1 MPKKSMFPG
10 KTRLAAKIIKMLSL
24 IWIIPCVIIAAL
36 WIKGRIEFV
45 YDSFE
50 KDSAAALQNLRIE
63 TASNAARIDTSAS
76 SALSQREFV
85 RFCTSDMDADG
96 LQLVKFSQN
105 ELKTIRSIFQSND
118 IIEEAS
124 LFFDNPQIYEIWP
137 TIYGLDRLKNTP
149 FEEIVPSGQSA
160 VYAVED
166 GEVYGC
172 YRIYLDIT
180 PVGLLRL
187 RLDSDK
193 FFSGFSNAN
202 AASCLLAA
210 NGELF
215 SNEENLFSAEELQA
229 VLTDSPDMPS
239 RSTYQAVLEK
249 DGRSYLVR
257 YSWLELLNA
266 WAVVYEDQADLLQ
279 PVYQMGASV
288 LAVMLLGMCVIWVLV
303 QYVCQSMLKR
313 LALLEKKMLAVQ
325 SGNLDIRIPEGENG
339 GDELDTLSK
348 SFNGMLDRMQQLVD
362 ENIQRGL
369 AVKQAELDALQSQIN
384 SHFLYN
390 ALESIR
396 MLSEVHGDTEVA
408 ETVFSLGSLM
418 RYHMKWKTKT
428 VTLSEE
434 LDCIDR
440 YIFFMSASNGTEIRL
455 ESTLPREVLNAE
467 IPKLSIQPL
476 VENAIVHGMPAD
488 SRRIVITLKCRQED
502 GLLILSVT
510 DNGIG
515 IAPERLHEIQCALN
529 GSGTGNIRSGK
540 NGIGVVNV
548 HQRIQLMYGEAC
560 GLRFISCEGLGTS
573 VEVRIPA
580 RQDALGGW

>member
-1 MPKKSMFPG
+1 MSKKSMLPG

-36 WIKGRIEFV
+36 WIKGRIEYV

-76 SALSQREFV
+76 SALSQREFI

-124 LFFDNPQIYEIWP
+124 FFFDNPQIHEIWP
-137 TIYGLDRLKNTP
+137 TIYRLDRLKNTP
-149 FEEIVPSGQSA
+149 FDEIIPSGQSA

-303 QYVCQSMLKR
+303 QYVCQSMLRKCWR
-313 LALLEKKMLAVQ
+313 CSPAIWIFGFPKEKTA
-325 SGNLDIRIPEGENG
+325 
-339 GDELDTLSK
+339 
-348 SFNGMLDRMQQLVD
+348 GM
-362 ENIQRGL
+362 N
-369 AVKQAELDALQSQIN
+369 
-384 SHFLYN
+384 
-390 ALESIR
+390 
-396 MLSEVHGDTEVA
+396 
-408 ETVFSLGSLM
+408 
-418 RYHMKWKTKT
+418 W
-428 VTLSEE
+428 
-434 LDCIDR
+434 
-440 YIFFMSASNGTEIRL
+440 
-455 ESTLPREVLNAE
+455 
-467 IPKLSIQPL
+467 
-476 VENAIVHGMPAD
+476 
-488 SRRIVITLKCRQED
+488 
-502 GLLILSVT
+502 
-510 DNGIG
+510 
-515 IAPERLHEIQCALN
+515 
-529 GSGTGNIRSGK
+529 IRSAK
-540 NGIGVVNV
+540 ALTVCWTECSSWWM
-548 HQRIQLMYGEAC
+548 RIFSAD
-560 GLRFISCEGLGTS
+560 LR
-573 VEVRIPA
+573 
-580 RQDALGGW
+580 

>member
-1 MPKKSMFPG
+1 MPKKSMLPG

-124 LFFDNPQIYEIWP
+124 FFFDNPQIHEIWP
-137 TIYGLDRLKNTP
+137 TIYRLDRLKNTP
-149 FEEIVPSGQSA
+149 FDEIIPSGQSA

-325 SGNLDIRIPEGENG
+325 SGNLDIRIPERENG

-348 SFNGMLDRMQQLVD
+348 SFNSMLDRMQQLVD

-418 RYHMKWKTKT
+418 RYHMKWETKT

-502 GLLILSVT
+502 GLLVLSVT
-510 DNGIG
+510 DNGTG

>member
-1 MPKKSMFPG
+1 MPKKSMLPG

-36 WIKGRIEFV
+36 WIKGRIEYV

-50 KDSAAALQNLRIE
+50 KDAAAALQNLRTE
-63 TASNAARIDTSAS
+63 TASNAARIDTSVS

-124 LFFDNPQIYEIWP
+124 LFLDNPQIYEIWP

-239 RSTYQAVLEK
+239 RSIYQAVLEK

-257 YSWLELLNA
+257 YCWLELLNA

-325 SGNLDIRIPEGENG
+325 SGNLDIRIPERENG

-502 GLLILSVT
+502 GLLVLSVT
-510 DNGIG
+510 DNGTG

>member
-1 MPKKSMFPG
+1 VPKKSMLPG
-10 KTRLAAKIIKMLSL
+10 KTRLAAKIIRMLSL

-36 WIKGRIEFV
+36 WIKGRIEYV

-50 KDSAAALQNLRIE
+50 KDAAAALQNLRTE

-76 SALSQREFV
+76 SALSQREFI

-124 LFFDNPQIYEIWP
+124 FFFDNPQIHEIWP
-137 TIYGLDRLKNTP
+137 TIYRLDRLKNTP
-149 FEEIVPSGQSA
+149 FEEILPSGQSA

-166 GEVYGC
+166 GKVYGF

-215 SNEENLFSAEELQA
+215 SNEEDLFSAEELQA

-288 LAVMLLGMCVIWVLV
+288 LAVMLLGMCVIWILV

-313 LALLEKKMLAVQ
+313 LAVLEEKMLTVQ
-325 SGNLDIRIPEGENG
+325 SGNLDIRIPERENG

-348 SFNGMLDRMQQLVD
+348 SFNDMLDRMQQLVD

-434 LDCIDR
+434 LDCIDC

-502 GLLILSVT
+502 GLLVLSVT
-510 DNGIG
+510 DNGTG

-573 VEVRIPA
+573 VEVRVPA

>member
-1 MPKKSMFPG
+1 MPQKSMLPG

-76 SALSQREFV
+76 SALSQREFI

-325 SGNLDIRIPEGENG
+325 SGNLDIRIPERENG

-428 VTLSEE
+428 ATLSEE

-455 ESTLPREVLNAE
+455 ESTLPREVLYTE

-476 VENAIVHGMPAD
+476 VENAIVHGMPMD

-502 GLLILSVT
+502 GLLVLSVT
-510 DNGIG
+510 DNGTG